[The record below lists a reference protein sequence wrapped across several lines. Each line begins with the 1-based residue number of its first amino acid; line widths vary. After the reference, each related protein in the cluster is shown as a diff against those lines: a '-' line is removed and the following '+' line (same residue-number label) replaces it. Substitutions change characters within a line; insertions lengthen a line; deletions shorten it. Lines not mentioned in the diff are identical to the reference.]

1 MGVVPVGRLAR
12 ARVENARDR
21 HVRAFLKSASM
32 GSAAAMAEPIHDT
45 PTQPLDYAAINAAW
59 GAMLLGVLASTRSDA
74 PPASEL
80 PLYGMAAFAL
90 SKALAKE
97 KVGSWAR
104 APVVESDGRP
114 KGSRLRYAAGE
125 LVTCTR
131 CLGTWSALG
140 LVGLRVAR
148 PREGRIVASVLATAG
163 INDWLQAAF
172 AATTAKANAEKKL
185 AGTPLD
191 EWPSVVDA
199 R

>member
-1 MGVVPVGRLAR
+1 MEQNVD
-12 ARVENARDR
+12 E
-21 HVRAFLKSASM
+21 
-32 GSAAAMAEPIHDT
+32 T
-45 PTQPLDYAAINAAW
+45 PTRPVDYAAINGAW
-59 GAMLLGVLASTRSDA
+59 GALLAGVLLSTRGDA
-74 PPASEL
+74 PPAGEL
-80 PLYGMAAFAL
+80 PVIGLAAFAL

-97 KVGSWAR
+97 KVGVWAR
-104 APVVESDGRP
+104 APVVEETDGRP

-125 LVTCTR
+125 LMTCTR

-163 INDWLQAAF
+163 LNDWLQAAF
-172 AATTAKANAEKKL
+172 SATTSRANTEKKL
-185 AGTPLD
+185 ANAPLE

>member
-1 MGVVPVGRLAR
+1 
-12 ARVENARDR
+12 
-21 HVRAFLKSASM
+21 
-32 GSAAAMAEPIHDT
+32 
-45 PTQPLDYAAINAAW
+45 
-59 GAMLLGVLASTRSDA
+59 MLLGVLASTKSDA
-74 PPASEL
+74 PPTSEL
-80 PLYGMAAFAL
+80 PVYGMAAFAL

-104 APVVESDGRP
+104 APVVDESAGRP

-125 LVTCTR
+125 LITCTR

-163 INDWLQAAF
+163 VNDWLQAAF
-172 AATTAKANAEKKL
+172 SATTSKANTEKKL
-185 AGTPLD
+185 ANAPLD

>member
-1 MGVVPVGRLAR
+1 MP
-12 ARVENARDR
+12 
-21 HVRAFLKSASM
+21 
-32 GSAAAMAEPIHDT
+32 EPTDET
-45 PTQPLDYAAINAAW
+45 PTHPVDYAAINAAW
-59 GAMLLGVLASTRSDA
+59 GAMLLGILASTKGEA
-74 PPASEL
+74 PATHEL
-80 PLYGMAAFAL
+80 PVFGMAAFAL

-104 APVVESDGRP
+104 APVVDESDGKP

-163 INDWLQAAF
+163 LNDWLQAAF
-172 AATTAKANAEKKL
+172 SATTSKANTEKKL
-185 AGTPLD
+185 ASAPLD

>member
-1 MGVVPVGRLAR
+1 
-12 ARVENARDR
+12 
-21 HVRAFLKSASM
+21 
-32 GSAAAMAEPIHDT
+32 MADPIDDT
-45 PTQPLDYAAINAAW
+45 PTTPLDYAAINAAW
-59 GAMLLGVLASTRSDA
+59 GALLTGVLLSTRSDA

-80 PLYGMAAFAL
+80 PVFGLAAFAL

-104 APVVESDGRP
+104 APVVDERDGRP
-114 KGSRLRYAAGE
+114 KGSRLRFAVGE

-148 PREGRIVASVLATAG
+148 PREGRIVAGVLATAG
-163 INDWLQAAF
+163 INDWLQAGF
-172 AATTAKANAEKKL
+172 SVVTSKANTEQKL
-185 AGTPLD
+185 ASAPLE
-191 EWPSVVDA
+191 EWPAVVDA

>member
-1 MGVVPVGRLAR
+1 
-12 ARVENARDR
+12 
-21 HVRAFLKSASM
+21 
-32 GSAAAMAEPIHDT
+32 MAEPLDDT
-45 PTQPLDYAAINAAW
+45 PTRALDYAAINGAW
-59 GAMLLGVLASTRSDA
+59 GAMLLGVLASTKSDA
-74 PPASEL
+74 PPVSEL
-80 PLYGMAAFAL
+80 PVYGLAAFAL

-104 APVVESDGRP
+104 APVVDEREGTP

-125 LVTCTR
+125 LITCTR

-172 AATTAKANAEKKL
+172 SATTSKANTEKKL
-185 AGTPLD
+185 ANAPLD

>member
-1 MGVVPVGRLAR
+1 
-12 ARVENARDR
+12 
-21 HVRAFLKSASM
+21 
-32 GSAAAMAEPIHDT
+32 MAEPIDET
-45 PTQPLDYAAINAAW
+45 PTSPLDYAAINATWA
-59 GAMLLGVLASTRSDA
+59 ALLAGVLLSSRSDA
-74 PPASEL
+74 PSPAEL
-80 PLYGMAAFAL
+80 PVLGLATFSL

-104 APVVESDGRP
+104 APVVDEREGRP

-125 LVTCTR
+125 LMSCTR

-140 LVGLRVAR
+140 LVGLRVVR

-163 INDWLQAAF
+163 MNDWLQAAF
-172 AATTAKANAEKKL
+172 SATASKADTAKKL
-185 AGTPLD
+185 AGAPLE

>member
-1 MGVVPVGRLAR
+1 M
-12 ARVENARDR
+12 
-21 HVRAFLKSASM
+21 AS
-32 GSAAAMAEPIHDT
+32 
-45 PTQPLDYAAINAAW
+45 
-59 GAMLLGVLASTRSDA
+59 
-74 PPASEL
+74 
-80 PLYGMAAFAL
+80 FAL

-104 APVVESDGRP
+104 APVVDETEGRP

-131 CLGTWSALG
+131 CMGTWSALG

-163 INDWLQAAF
+163 LNDWLQAAF
-172 AATTAKANAEKKL
+172 SAVASKANTEKKL
-185 AGTPLD
+185 AGTPLE

>member
-1 MGVVPVGRLAR
+1 MD
-12 ARVENARDR
+12 E
-21 HVRAFLKSASM
+21 
-32 GSAAAMAEPIHDT
+32 T
-45 PTQPLDYAAINAAW
+45 PTRPVDYAAINAAW
-59 GAMLLGVLASTRSDA
+59 GAMLLGVLASTKSDA
-74 PPASEL
+74 PPTSEL
-80 PLYGMAAFAL
+80 PVYGMAAFAL

-104 APVVESDGRP
+104 APVVDESAGRP

-125 LVTCTR
+125 LITCTR

-163 INDWLQAAF
+163 VNDWLQAAF
-172 AATTAKANAEKKL
+172 SATTSKANTEKKL
-185 AGTPLD
+185 ANAPLD

>member
-1 MGVVPVGRLAR
+1 MPEPV
-12 ARVENARDR
+12 E
-21 HVRAFLKSASM
+21 
-32 GSAAAMAEPIHDT
+32 ET
-45 PTQPLDYAAINAAW
+45 PTRPVDYAAINAAW
-59 GAMLLGVLASTRSDA
+59 GAMLVGVLASTKSDA
-74 PPASEL
+74 PAAHEL
-80 PLYGMAAFAL
+80 PVMGLAAFAL

-104 APVVESDGRP
+104 APVVDEDEGKP

-172 AATTAKANAEKKL
+172 SATTSKANTEKKL
-185 AGTPLD
+185 ANAPLE